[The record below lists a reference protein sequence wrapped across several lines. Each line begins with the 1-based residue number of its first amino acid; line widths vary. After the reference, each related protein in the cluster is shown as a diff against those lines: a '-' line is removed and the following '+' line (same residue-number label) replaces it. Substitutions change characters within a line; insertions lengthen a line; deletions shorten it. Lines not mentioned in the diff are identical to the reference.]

1 MKKADIEYNG
11 QIFTCQKIINID
23 ITSMIELL
31 AALAK
36 KQQYT
41 DKKLEYL
48 DKKLNFF
55 DERIKDKDQR
65 ISDLEIKINGE
76 SRSKEENF
84 PTEEEYL
91 KELEK
96 EKDTEGQNGAGDNNQ
111 NDNNEKNKKKRKKK
125 RKNKKDENG
134 ENGENDGEEE
144 EEEEDY
150 ENGEEDG
157 EDKDVGYKG
166 DTTEKQ
172 KQKELDKE
180 IQDKINKSFDN
191 EFKNFENNNPN
202 DNIKKI
208 LKRLKTIEYKLAN
221 LERLY
226 NISSTSKKTTII
238 GNRRNL
244 NEQMNKKLEEMDKK
258 MNEMK
263 EEMAKLKEKVEDFNV
278 YDLLKNESG
287 DPDFDLY
294 KGLIMALE
302 KKVYKR
308 FENYDARFKKDEADI
323 FQNQTDIKNIK
334 ATIDGMKDRENKM
347 NDEMNEMKYNNQ
359 AKFVD
364 INKLLKELN
373 EKINKLD
380 DNVNKNIKTNS
391 NEHKEFYD
399 KLKSLE
405 QKLNKQDNGLD
416 TNYEK
421 VEGNSNLN
429 DIELL
434 KDLSKKV
441 IEIEKYLKT
450 NFKNFNPNEII
461 ERLNKLEEEL
471 LKKANKYDL
480 NEINEKLAYYDEN
493 EKDMNLKLD
502 TLQQYNE
509 KVREE
514 MKNIIKK
521 IEYFAGELNRLA
533 EEIENRDRG
542 KGSQIDASKL
552 VDVNTYNDNKKDV
565 SKKFDKIRLSFEEM
579 ARNLDD
585 ILEKLSHT
593 PSDKDFAEFQSIIK
607 NMLDELKIHN
617 NKKFADKNETNK
629 TLKFIETQ
637 IKSINETLTRRSEG
651 ADNWLLAK
659 KPLNNFCASCESIIR
674 GELDKRS
681 EYIPWNRYPNRE
693 DKSYRLGHGFSR
705 MLQMLTDE
713 KLKYGNEKENM
724 SDQEKS
730 RSDSENMVV
739 NGNNGNVKLPKL
751 KEKNID
757 PIRIKKNI
765 SMNNY
770 DENNL
775 PFNRNSTNTPYESIE
790 SFNSLDR
797 PKIMKIYKKT
807 NKTKF
812 NSFYQDRKDMYKSSN
827 NLTTEPMKTMPN
839 QIEREP
845 NNAVRSET
853 LTQNNEE

>member
-1 MKKADIEYNG
+1 MKKTDIEYNG

-31 AALAK
+31 AALSK

-76 SRSKEENF
+76 SKSKEENF
-84 PTEEEYL
+84 PSEEEYL
-91 KELEK
+91 KEI
-96 EKDTEGQNGAGDNNQ
+96 EKDKDTNEGQNGSGDNNQ
-111 NDNNEKNKKKRKKK
+111 NDNNENNKKKRKKK
-125 RKNKKDENG
+125 KKSKKE

-157 EDKDVGYKG
+157 EDKDIGYKG
-166 DTTEKQ
+166 ETTEKQ

-191 EFKNFENNNPN
+191 EFKDLENNSPN

-226 NISSTSKKTTII
+226 NVSSTSKKTTII
-238 GNRRNL
+238 GNRRQL
-244 NEQMNKKLEEMDKK
+244 NDEMNKKLEEMEKK

-323 FQNQTDIKNIK
+323 FQNQTDIKNIN
-334 ATIDGMKDRENKM
+334 ATINGMKDRENKM

-380 DNVNKNIKTNS
+380 ENVNKNIKTNS
-391 NEHKEFYD
+391 DEHKEFYD

-405 QKLNKQDNGLD
+405 QKFNKQDNGL
-416 TNYEK
+416 NINFEK
-421 VEGNSNLN
+421 GDGNSNLN

-441 IEIEKYLKT
+441 IEIEKYLKA

-461 ERLNKLEEEL
+461 ERLNKLEEEM

-480 NEINEKLAYYDEN
+480 NEINEKLALYDEN
-493 EKDMNLKLD
+493 EKDINLKLD

-509 KVREE
+509 KLRED

-521 IEYFAGELNRLA
+521 IEYFAGELNRLM
-533 EEIENRDRG
+533 EEVENRDKG
-542 KGSQIDASKL
+542 KGSSFDASKL
-552 VDVNTYNDNKKDV
+552 VDINSFNDNKKDV
-565 SKKFDKIRLSFEEM
+565 NKKFDKIRLSFEEI
-579 ARNLDD
+579 AKNLDD

-593 PSDKDFAEFQSIIK
+593 PSDKDFAQFQTIIK
-607 NMLDELKIHN
+607 NMIDELKIHN
-617 NKKFADKNETNK
+617 NKKFADKSETNK

-705 MLQMLTDE
+705 MLQMLTDD
-713 KLKYGNEKENM
+713 KLKYGTEKENN

-730 RSDSENMVV
+730 RSDSEQNMVV
-739 NGNNGNVKLPKL
+739 NGNVKLPKL
-751 KEKNID
+751 KDKTID
-757 PIRIKKNI
+757 PIRIKKNV

-775 PFNRNSTNTPYESIE
+775 PFNRNSANAPYESID
-790 SFNSLDR
+790 SFNSMDR

-827 NLTTEPMKTMPN
+827 NLSTEPMKTVPN
-839 QIEREP
+839 DIDREP
-845 NNAVRSET
+845 NHAIRPET

>member
-1 MKKADIEYNG
+1 MKKRDIEYNG

-36 KQQYT
+36 KQDYS
-41 DKKLEYL
+41 DKKLDYL

-65 ISDLEIKINGE
+65 ISDLELKIFGE
-76 SRSKEENF
+76 SKSKEENF
-84 PTEEEYL
+84 PSEEEYL

-96 EKDTEGQNGAGDNNQ
+96 ERAEGKNGNGDNN
-111 NDNNEKNKKKRKKK
+111 DNNKKKRRKKK
-125 RKNKKDENG
+125 KKNG
-134 ENGENDGEEE
+134 ENGGEEE
-144 EEEEDY
+144 EEEDFEDD
-150 ENGEEDG
+150 EEDG
-157 EDKDVGYKG
+157 EDKDIDYNG
-166 DTTEKQ
+166 DITDRQ

-180 IQDKINKSFDN
+180 IQDKIDKSFEN
-191 EFKNFENNNPN
+191 EFKDFENNTPN
-202 DNIKKI
+202 ENFKKI
-208 LKRLKTIEYKLAN
+208 LKRLKAIEYKIAN
-221 LERLY
+221 LERAY

-238 GNRRNL
+238 GGNRRKL
-244 NEQMNKKLEEMDKK
+244 NDQLNKKLEEMEKN
-258 MNEMK
+258 MNELK
-263 EEMAKLKEKVEDFNV
+263 EEMAKLKEKVEDFNI

-302 KKVYKR
+302 KKVNKK
-308 FENYDARFKKDEADI
+308 FEAYDNKFKKDEADI
-323 FQNQTDIKNIK
+323 FKNQNDIKNIN
-334 ATIDGMKDRENKM
+334 ANIDGMKDRENKM

-359 AKFVD
+359 TKFVD

-373 EKINKLD
+373 DKINKID

-391 NEHKEFYD
+391 DEHKEFYD

-405 QKLNKQDNGLD
+405 QKLNKQDNGLAD
-416 TNYEK
+416 NFEK
-421 VEGNSNLN
+421 EEGNFNGN

-434 KDLSKKV
+434 KDLSRKV
-441 IEIEKYLKT
+441 IEIEKYLKA
-450 NFKNFNPNEII
+450 NFKNFSPKEII
-461 ERLNKLEEEL
+461 ERLDKLEAEL
-471 LKKANKYDL
+471 LKKANKFDL
-480 NEINEKLAYYDEN
+480 NEINERLAYFDEN
-493 EKDMNLKLD
+493 EKDMSLKLD
-502 TLQQYNE
+502 TQQQLIE
-509 KVREE
+509 KLREQ
-514 MKNIIKK
+514 MKSIIKK
-521 IEYFAGELNRLA
+521 LEYFSGELSRLTD
-533 EEIENRDRG
+533 EVENGDKG
-542 KGSQIDASKL
+542 KGSTIDSSKL
-552 VDVNTYNDNKKDV
+552 VDVNTFNDNKKDV
-565 SKKFDKIRLSFEEM
+565 SKKFDKIRLSFEEI

-593 PSDKDFAEFQSIIK
+593 PSDKDFAEFQAIIK
-607 NMLDELKIHN
+607 NMIDELKINN
-617 NKKFADKNETNK
+617 NKKYADKMETNK

-637 IKSINETLTRRSEG
+637 IKTINETLTRRAEG

-674 GELDKRS
+674 GELDQRS

-705 MLQMLTDE
+705 MLQMLTDD
-713 KLKYGNEKENM
+713 KLRYGNEKENN

-730 RSDSENMVV
+730 RSDSEPNMVV
-739 NGNNGNVKLPKL
+739 NGNVKLPKL

-765 SMNNY
+765 SVNNY

-775 PFNRNSTNTPYESIE
+775 PFNRNNANTPYESID
-790 SFNSLDR
+790 SFNSSDR

-812 NSFYQDRKDMYKSSN
+812 NSFYQDRKDLYKSSN
-827 NLTTEPMKTMPN
+827 NLATEPMKTVPN
-839 QIEREP
+839 EIEHNRP
-845 NNAVRSET
+845 VRSET
-853 LTQNNEE
+853 ITQNNEE

>member
-1 MKKADIEYNG
+1 MKKRDIEYDG

-48 DKKLNFF
+48 EKKLNFF

-76 SRSKEENF
+76 SKSKEENF
-84 PTEEEYL
+84 PSEEEYF
-91 KELEK
+91 KEEANENK
-96 EKDTEGQNGAGDNNQ
+96 NENEEQNGDGDINQ
-111 NDNNEKNKKKRKKK
+111 NDNNDNNEKNKKKRKKK
-125 RKNKKDENG
+125 GKNKKEEN
-134 ENGENDGEEE
+134 EENDGEE

-157 EDKDVGYKG
+157 EDKEIGFTG

-180 IQDKINKSFDN
+180 IQDKINRSFDN
-191 EFKNFENNNPN
+191 EFKDFENSSPN

-208 LKRLKTIEYKLAN
+208 LKRLKTIEYKIAN
-221 LERLY
+221 LERSY
-226 NISSTSKKTTII
+226 SISSSSKKTII
-238 GNRRNL
+238 NGNRRQL
-244 NEQMNKKLEEMDKK
+244 NNQLNKKLEEMDKK

-323 FQNQTDIKNIK
+323 FQNQNDIKNIK
-334 ATIDGMKDRENKM
+334 ATIDSMKDRENKM

-364 INKLLKELN
+364 INNLLKELN

-380 DNVNKNIKTNS
+380 ENVNKNIKTNS
-391 NEHKEFYD
+391 DEHKEFYD

-405 QKLNKQDNGLD
+405 QKLYKQGAGLD
-416 TNYEK
+416 SNYERE
-421 VEGNSNLN
+421 EGNSNLN

-441 IEIEKYLKT
+441 IEIEKFLKA
-450 NFKNFNPNEII
+450 NFKNFNPKEII
-461 ERLNKLEEEL
+461 ERLDKLEAEL
-471 LKKANKYDL
+471 LKKANKFDL

-493 EKDMNLKLD
+493 EKDINLKLD
-502 TLQQYNE
+502 TLQQHNE
-509 KVREE
+509 KLRED

-521 IEYFAGELNRLA
+521 IEYFAGELNRLT
-533 EEIENRDRG
+533 EEIENGDKG
-542 KGSQIDASKL
+542 KGSATDSSKL
-552 VDVNTYNDNKKDV
+552 VDINMFNDNKKDV
-565 SKKFDKIRLSFEEM
+565 NKKFDKIRLSFEEI

-593 PSDKDFAEFQSIIK
+593 PSDKDFAQFQSIIK
-607 NMLDELKIHN
+607 NMIDELKINN
-617 NKKFADKNETNK
+617 NKKFADKSETNK

-637 IKSINETLTRRSEG
+637 IKSINESLTRRSEG

-705 MLQMLTDE
+705 MLQMLSDE

-724 SDQEKS
+724 SDQDKS
-730 RSDSENMVV
+730 RSDSEQNMGV
-739 NGNNGNVKLPKL
+739 NGNVKLPKL
-751 KEKNID
+751 KEKNVD
-757 PIRIKKNI
+757 HIRIKKNI
-765 SMNNY
+765 SVNNY
-770 DENNL
+770 DENNM
-775 PFNRNSTNTPYESIE
+775 PFNRNSANRPYESID

-827 NLTTEPMKTMPN
+827 NLSTEPIKTMPN
-839 QIEREP
+839 EIEKEP
-845 NNAVRSET
+845 YHAVPAET
-853 LTQNNEE
+853 LTQHNEE

>member
-1 MKKADIEYNG
+1 
-11 QIFTCQKIINID
+11 
-23 ITSMIELL
+23 
-31 AALAK
+31 
-36 KQQYT
+36 
-41 DKKLEYL
+41 
-48 DKKLNFF
+48 
-55 DERIKDKDQR
+55 
-65 ISDLEIKINGE
+65 
-76 SRSKEENF
+76 
-84 PTEEEYL
+84 
-91 KELEK
+91 
-96 EKDTEGQNGAGDNNQ
+96 
-111 NDNNEKNKKKRKKK
+111 
-125 RKNKKDENG
+125 
-134 ENGENDGEEE
+134 
-144 EEEEDY
+144 
-150 ENGEEDG
+150 
-157 EDKDVGYKG
+157 
-166 DTTEKQ
+166 
-172 KQKELDKE
+172 
-180 IQDKINKSFDN
+180 
-191 EFKNFENNNPN
+191 
-202 DNIKKI
+202 
-208 LKRLKTIEYKLAN
+208 
-221 LERLY
+221 
-226 NISSTSKKTTII
+226 
-238 GNRRNL
+238 
-244 NEQMNKKLEEMDKK
+244 
-258 MNEMK
+258 
-263 EEMAKLKEKVEDFNV
+263 
-278 YDLLKNESG
+278 
-287 DPDFDLY
+287 
-294 KGLIMALE
+294 
-302 KKVYKR
+302 
-308 FENYDARFKKDEADI
+308 
-323 FQNQTDIKNIK
+323 
-334 ATIDGMKDRENKM
+334 MKDRENKM